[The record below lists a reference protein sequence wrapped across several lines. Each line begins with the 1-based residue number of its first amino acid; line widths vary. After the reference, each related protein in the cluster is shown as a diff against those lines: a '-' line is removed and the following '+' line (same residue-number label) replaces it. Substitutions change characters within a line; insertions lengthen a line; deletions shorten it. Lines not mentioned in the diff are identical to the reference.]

1 MKTTLPAV
9 GLTPEPVELPP
20 ASGVAHV
27 MTHDEEEIQLA
38 PAPPPPPPRIVASD
52 VPRGSVQIETDRD
65 DEIRPPKNASLY
77 WALTNNVFE
86 FPFRWCALTQWI
98 FSSIGLAATGVS
110 LVLSVMGMISAS
122 MAGGLQAGVFA
133 LVGLLFLL
141 FSVSYVTSCFV
152 DIAVNA
158 AHNIDKA
165 HDWPNPDYRDRLM
178 FLVRVVWVA
187 TLSGTAASGVTL
199 ICALAGEALYI
210 VFFPVF
216 GVLFPILL
224 LAGLEADSLFWPVSK
239 PIFQSVKVAWRAWL
253 SFYLI
258 AGAMW
263 TACGLLTWVLAGT
276 SPLLMPIVMGPIWAA
291 AIFIYGRLLGR
302 LAWFILHKVDL
313 SDKKKP
319 DRRAAEQDRWRL

>member
-9 GLTPEPVELPP
+9 GLTLEPVELPP
-20 ASGVAHV
+20 TSGVEHV
-27 MTHDEEEIQLA
+27 ITPDDADLQLA
-38 PAPPPPPPRIVASD
+38 PASPPPPPPIVPSN
-52 VPRGSVQIETDRD
+52 VPRGSVQIETEQEDVV
-65 DEIRPPKNASLY
+65 RPPKNASLY

-98 FSSIGLAATGVS
+98 FSSIGLSATGVC
-110 LVLSVMGMISAS
+110 LVLSVMGLSSAN
-122 MAGGLQAGVFA
+122 MAGGLFFV
-133 LVGLLFLL
+133 LVGLFFLL

-152 DIAVNA
+152 DITVNA
-158 AHNIDKA
+158 AHNIDKS

-178 FLVRVVWVA
+178 FLVRIVWVA
-187 TLSGTAASGVTL
+187 TLSGTAASALVL
-199 ICALAGEALYI
+199 IGSLLGEAFYI
-210 VFFPVF
+210 VFFPAF
-216 GVLFPILL
+216 GALFPILL

-239 PIFQSVKVAWRAWL
+239 PIFRSVKTAWCAWL

-258 AGAMW
+258 AGAMGA
-263 TACGLLTWVLAGT
+263 ACGLLTWVLSGV
-276 SPLLMPIVMGPIWAA
+276 SPLLMPLVMGPFWAA

-319 DRRAAEQDRWRL
+319 DRHAVEQQRWNI